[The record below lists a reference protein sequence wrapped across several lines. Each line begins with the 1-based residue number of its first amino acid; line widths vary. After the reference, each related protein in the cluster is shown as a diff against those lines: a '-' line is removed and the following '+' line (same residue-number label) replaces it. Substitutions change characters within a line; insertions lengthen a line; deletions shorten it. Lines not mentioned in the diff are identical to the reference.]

1 MSQVIAVA
9 SAKIGGVQII
19 LLSRCPFL
27 LVDYRLRSHGAL
39 NSADNYSSDEPFYVS
54 VSCSP
59 HVGQGTYT
67 LENYSLEP
75 ENHFF

>member
-19 LLSRCPFL
+19 LLSSL

-39 NSADNYSSDEPFYVS
+39 NSADNYSSDEPV
-54 VSCSP
+54 
-59 HVGQGTYT
+59 T
-67 LENYSLEP
+67 
-75 ENHFF
+75 